1 LIPAA
6 SFKQGVKKQNP
17 KGKTARA
24 PDKLRFDPFSA
35 EVPSSAAHAPRREHM
50 LVQIHA
56 TRDAVEHHQR
66 ACPDGHGTSVSRQ

>member
-1 LIPAA
+1 LIPAV

-35 EVPSSAAHAPRREHM
+35 EVPSSAAHAPRRERM

-56 TRDAVEHHQR
+56 TRDTVEQ
-66 ACPDGHGTSVSRQ
+66 PSTDLP